1 MILVSKE
8 GKPFAYSTK
17 GSPRRKAVIA
27 SYQAEIEELYG
38 TVEDTTVNGFSSPT
52 TWLLEESIAYVRTV
66 VLGVMMTALGDD
78 DDLFAHGCD
87 RFNYYPS
94 SVLQSM
100 LTQMFSVFR
109 QPGSG
114 RSS

>member
-17 GSPRRKAVIA
+17 GTPRRKAVIA
-27 SYQAEIEELYG
+27 SYEAEIEELYR
-38 TVEDTTVNGFSSPT
+38 TVEDTATNGFSSPT
-52 TWLLEESIAYVRTV
+52 TWLLGESVAYVRTV

-78 DDLFAHGCD
+78 DDLFAYGCD
-87 RFNYYPS
+87 RSDRYPS
-94 SVLQSM
+94 SVLLSM
-100 LTQMFSVFR
+100 LTPTFSVFR